1 MFKVNNMAWKD
12 ILKAQLAILDR
23 NDVRS
28 LMRQYRGEQ
37 AQKIGKNIALI
48 QQKEEKLD
56 VVKEFKIMMDNPV
69 RGYDGIP
76 DYDTVNA
83 TANVIL
89 VIDYRQLNRQAQRRL
104 NRGRNPT
111 DGLDSNLSELFD
123 MQTADVRTSSGKI
136 EQLGGNPFGSV
147 RGRTMVE
154 DTPDKMKTRAYQV
167 TFPFKVKFDS
177 RDPLLFGAE
186 DFIEFLEDLEEIL
199 DSDMGI

>member
-1 MFKVNNMAWKD
+1 MTWKN

-48 QQKEEKLD
+48 QQNMDKLD

-76 DYDTVNA
+76 AYNTVNA

-89 VIDYRQLNRQAQRRL
+89 VIDYKQLNRQAARRFYS
-104 NRGRNPT
+104 GRNPE
-111 DGLDSNLSELFD
+111 DSLDSDLSSLFD
-123 MQTADVRTSSGKI
+123 MQTVDVLTSGKF

-147 RGRTMVE
+147 RGRTMTE
-154 DTPDKMKTRAYQV
+154 KTPDKMKTRAYQI
-167 TFPFKVKFDS
+167 TFPFKVKFDAQ
-177 RDPLLFGAE
+177 DPLLFGAE
-186 DFIEFLEDLEEIL
+186 DFIQFLEELEETI
-199 DSDMGI
+199 DTDMSRFGNYRD